1 MTRTIQPPER
11 LLRLLVL
18 ASADVVHTRRWVTF
32 FRARGHEVLLATL
45 EPSPERDLDE
55 IILPSVVRRPMLL
68 RYGMAVP
75 ALARL
80 VRSFKPDL
88 VSAHYVPGYGFLAA
102 LAPQA
107 RPLAVSC
114 WGSDLLV
121 NAGRSP
127 LHRLRAAL
135 VLRAASLLTCDARVL
150 ADKLAGMGVAK
161 QKIICSPLGIEKEI
175 FHPADTAPDPP
186 AARRGEPGR
195 PVAII
200 STRRLEPVY
209 CVETLLRAAL
219 LLREEGWNLHLS
231 VAGDGSQ
238 RPALEH
244 FSGYYSPD
252 GHLAE
257 FIGWLPPERMA
268 ECLRASDIYVSCS
281 RSDGA
286 SVSLL
291 EALACGAFPVVSDIP
306 GNREWIQDGV
316 NGLLFPA
323 GDFGRLSECLARAM
337 ANYELRR
344 KAREKNFR
352 LIEERALW
360 ERNMQVV
367 EDKFIALVEQAKAIN
382 QPRGRQNGQKPVER
396 S

>member
-1 MTRTIQPPER
+1 MTRTLLPPER

-18 ASADVVHTRRWVTF
+18 ASGDVVHTRRWVTF
-32 FRARGHEVLLATL
+32 FRSRGHEVKLATL

-55 IILPSVVRRPMLL
+55 TILPSVIRKPMIL
-68 RYGMAVP
+68 RYSLAVP
-75 ALARL
+75 ALVRL
-80 VRSFKPDL
+80 VRAYGPDL

-102 LAPQA
+102 LAPEA

-127 LHRLRAAL
+127 LHRFRAAL
-135 VLRAASLLTCDARVL
+135 VLRAGSLFTCDARVL
-150 ADKLAGMGVAK
+150 ADKLTRMGVDRR
-161 QKIICSPLGIEKEI
+161 KIICSPLGIEKDI
-175 FHPADTAPDPP
+175 FFPGVSAPEPP
-186 AARRGEPGR
+186 SARRGGPGR
-195 PVAII
+195 PVNII

-209 CVETLLRAAL
+209 CVDTLLRASL
-219 LLREEGWNLHLS
+219 LLREEGWNFRLI

-244 FSGYYSPD
+244 FSGSYSPD
-252 GHLAE
+252 GHLSE

-268 ECLRASDIYVSCS
+268 DSLRASDIYVSCS

-337 ANYELRR
+337 TDCELRR
-344 KAREKNFR
+344 KARERNFR

-360 ERNMQVV
+360 ERNMQAV
-367 EDKFIALVEQAKAIN
+367 EEKFIALVEQTQAVN
-382 QPRGRQNGQKPVER
+382 RSRGRQNGQKPVER